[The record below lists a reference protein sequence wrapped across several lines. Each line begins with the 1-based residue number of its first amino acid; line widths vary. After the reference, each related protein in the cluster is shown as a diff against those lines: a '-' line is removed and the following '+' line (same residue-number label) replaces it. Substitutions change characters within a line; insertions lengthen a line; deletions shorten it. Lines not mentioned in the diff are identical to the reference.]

1 MAENLR
7 EQLDRVKSKASV
19 MVEKYQ
25 RLNQAYDE
33 SRREVTEL
41 QATLRAR
48 EAEIEKLK
56 LNVEYLSVASTIKLS
71 GDDLASTRAMVA
83 DLVREIDRCI
93 VELSE

>member
-93 VELSE
+93 IELSE